1 MNIIQ
6 AVPPKVSAD
15 TDVAIDTEFFGMDAA
30 RLHRPHGSF
39 ASMQICTGEDVYIIL
54 DEKDIVKSIKNVWGA
69 RTVIFQNASF
79 DIRQLRMFVELE
91 ERPIWDTMVME
102 RVLWG
107 GYFEGASLA
116 DLARRYLDIH
126 MDKDTRME
134 FSTSY
139 FLTQDM
145 LDYAA
150 KDAYITL
157 QVMKKQEEEALFRQ
171 ADDLKVYWDIESPAI
186 WTFLDFLPVKVDA
199 KRWLVMVEKFT
210 QRGEELQAE
219 LGFNV
224 LSGKQIAKRFNS
236 VKFPMTSKGNPST
249 GEAELEGMR
258 GVIDSEIIDKILL
271 TRHYRKASSTYGTKW
286 IQNFVEEDGLVY
298 SDFHVIGT
306 ETGRPSCVSG
316 NTLLDTTRGKIRIQ
330 DLNLTSGDECSIITH
345 TGDSK
350 KIHNRFYQGKQ
361 MTYGVKIS
369 SGNYIEATLDH
380 RFLTPDGWKRLH
392 ELQTGDKIC
401 ANLYNAGKAD
411 RWTQKNFVRREFC
424 EASVRRKPII
434 IRNEGDIWDLRGN
447 NFFKTNC
454 WSSFLLSRYK
464 KTSQGSYLLGSK
476 CVRASFIKSVAGYGD
491 STCASVLLRSRE
503 LLETG
508 RFSFQAKESDC
519 RNKWVNTQ
527 RQINRGLQKISAN
540 EEFGVSSKNFFWKRD
555 GKDSYGNSV
564 VVIES
569 IEPVGIQDVWDIE
582 VEDEHSYVANGF
594 INHNCSNPNL
604 LNIPSNKIPEYR
616 DLFISAKGKLIVA
629 DISAQEP
636 RCLAYLSR
644 DKNLIDMFQKG
655 LDVHLEVARVIYD
668 DPTLTKRKDKKKRD
682 VGKTINLAT
691 SYGLTAKGLATR
703 LNISLEDA
711 ERFMRN
717 YFRKFPGVQLYITR
731 QRQLARRLG
740 YIETIYGRRVW
751 MNRHNFQI
759 ENNAINAP
767 IQGSSAD
774 FSKYWMN
781 LFRTYCKQ
789 SKLEFPVCNMVYDE
803 LVCDVKESLME
814 AYKDLLLKSFHETA
828 EKLFPGI
835 PFELEIGVG
844 DKWSCK

>member
-1 MNIIQ
+1 MDIIQ

-54 DEKDIVKSIKNVWGA
+54 EEKDIAKSIKNIWGA
-69 RTVIFQNASF
+69 RTIIFQNATF

-116 DLARRYLDIH
+116 DLARRYLNIH
-126 MDKDTRME
+126 LDKDTRTE
-134 FSTSY
+134 FSTSH
-139 FLTQDM
+139 FLTQEM

-150 KDAYITL
+150 RDADITL
-157 QVMKKQEEEALFRQ
+157 RVMKKQEEEALSRQ

-186 WTFLDFLPVKVDA
+186 WTFMDFLPVKVDA
-199 KRWLVMVEKFT
+199 EQWLVMAEKFK

-236 VKFPMTSKGNPST
+236 VKFPVTSKGNPST
-249 GEAELEGMR
+249 GEEELENMR

-271 TRHYRKASSTYGTKW
+271 TRHYRKASSTYGAKW

-306 ETGRPSCVSG
+306 ETGRPS
-316 NTLLDTTRGKIRIQ
+316 
-330 DLNLTSGDECSIITH
+330 
-345 TGDSK
+345 
-350 KIHNRFYQGKQ
+350 
-361 MTYGVKIS
+361 
-369 SGNYIEATLDH
+369 
-380 RFLTPDGWKRLH
+380 
-392 ELQTGDKIC
+392 
-401 ANLYNAGKAD
+401 
-411 RWTQKNFVRREFC
+411 
-424 EASVRRKPII
+424 
-434 IRNEGDIWDLRGN
+434 
-447 NFFKTNC
+447 
-454 WSSFLLSRYK
+454 
-464 KTSQGSYLLGSK
+464 
-476 CVRASFIKSVAGYGD
+476 
-491 STCASVLLRSRE
+491 
-503 LLETG
+503 
-508 RFSFQAKESDC
+508 
-519 RNKWVNTQ
+519 
-527 RQINRGLQKISAN
+527 
-540 EEFGVSSKNFFWKRD
+540 
-555 GKDSYGNSV
+555 
-564 VVIES
+564 
-569 IEPVGIQDVWDIE
+569 
-582 VEDEHSYVANGF
+582 
-594 INHNCSNPNL
+594 CSNPNL

-636 RCLAYLSR
+636 RCLAYLSK

-655 LDVHLEVARVIYD
+655 LDVHLEVARAIYD
-668 DPTLTKRKDKKKRD
+668 DPSLTKRKDKDKRD

-691 SYGLTAKGLATR
+691 SYGLTEKGLSTR
-703 LNISLEDA
+703 LNIPMEDA
-711 ERFMRN
+711 EKFMRN
-717 YFRKFPGVQLYITR
+717 YFKKFPGVQLYIIR

-740 YIETIYGRRVW
+740 YVETIYGRRVW
-751 MNRHNFQI
+751 MNRHNFQS

-781 LFRTYCKQ
+781 LFRAYCKQ

-803 LVCDVKESLME
+803 LVCDVQESLVE
-814 AYKDLLLKSFHETA
+814 TYKELLLKSFHETA